1 MADGAIKQQK
11 WGRISM
17 ANTAS
22 HTARVAPEAETPVNP
37 YSLLDAVNA
46 SSDTAHMGWL
56 LFLGL
61 MTYFTIAVAGVSHK
75 DLLLQ
80 TPVALPILQVS
91 IQQVQFFQFAPVL
104 LVLLHMGV
112 VSQLVLVAKKT
123 LEFDSAVAMLE
134 STDRRTHPL
143 RLELHNFFFVQAIAG
158 PHRSRVMSLFL
169 HGMSWL
175 TLVVLPVLLLLFIQ
189 IRYLPFHDAA
199 ITWVHRLAL
208 VADILVLITIGIFLL
223 RGESSFGLA
232 VGRTARERPISFVT
246 TSIVFLATT
255 FFSFFVATIPGETLD
270 RMSRGMM
277 GGPADQTVAPPAKTD
292 RAISA
297 DTKPPSFMVG
307 FTLPFL
313 KTRNDGSLFGVF
325 HRNLIAPDVDFL
337 SGRADPKPG
346 ENSVS
351 LRGRDLR
358 YAKLDRSNLAF
369 ADLTGADLDGAS
381 LIATDLTGAKL
392 QCADLNELILS
403 ENRAAALC
411 ASARSANFTRAGLK
425 GARMSGI
432 DAQGAKF
439 EEAQMEG
446 AELAYSV
453 LTGANFSSAHMERV
467 DMTGGVHAEGTN
479 FLIASLQGADLTGS
493 LLHGADFSSAAMQ
506 GVMLSHAQLYG
517 AALRDV
523 DLEGADLNQ
532 SKLQG
537 ADLTGAK
544 LRAGDLRGASLWLT
558 LPPAADAV
566 ANADLTDLAMK
577 PLDEKDLAAF
587 NEVVGRMNNT
597 RTRGLVKDALSAISN
612 TVESRKWLGAA
623 DQGRWQALATAGGSA
638 LSDGYKLR
646 ITDTLGSLACKAR
659 WSSGHVATGIAKRA
673 QGQLF
678 RGDMPAL
685 YDRLRARECPAAENI
700 AKKALRDLAS
710 AVDNVRGN

>member
-1 MADGAIKQQK
+1 MSTTV
-11 WGRISM
+11 RTS
-17 ANTAS
+17 
-22 HTARVAPEAETPVNP
+22 PETETPVNP

-46 SSDTAHMGWL
+46 SSDSAHMGWL

-61 MTYFTIAVAGVSHK
+61 MTYLTIAVAGVSHK

-80 TPVALPILQVS
+80 TPVSLPILQVS
-91 IQQVQFFQFAPVL
+91 IQQVQFFQFASVL

-123 LEFDSAVAMLE
+123 LEFDSAVQLLE
-134 STDRRTHPL
+134 ASDRRTHPL

-158 PHRSRVMSLFL
+158 SHRSRVMSMFL

-175 TLVVLPVLLLLFIQ
+175 TLVVLPVVLLLFIQ

-208 VADILVLITIGIFLL
+208 VADIIVLITIGIFLL

-232 VGRTARERPISFVT
+232 VGRTVRERPISFIT
-246 TSIVFLATT
+246 TSAVFLATT

-277 GGPADQTVAPPAKTD
+277 GQATGADPAPTRAGPRVGAVEAK
-292 RAISA
+292 
-297 DTKPPSFMVG
+297 PNFMVG

-325 HRNLIAPDVDFL
+325 HRNLIATDLDF
-337 SGRADPKPG
+337 SGKSG
-346 ENSVS
+346 ETVS

-358 YAKLDRSNLAF
+358 YAKLDRSNLAS

-381 LIATDLTGAKL
+381 LIAADLSGAKL

-411 ASARSANFTRAGLK
+411 ASARGANFTRANLK

-439 EEAQMEG
+439 EEAQMG
-446 AELAYSV
+446 AAELSYSV
-453 LTGANFSSAHMERV
+453 LSGGNFSSAHMERV
-467 DMTGGVHAEGTN
+467 DMTGGVHAEGAN
-479 FLIASLQGADLTGS
+479 FLIASLQGADLTGA
-493 LLHGADFSSAAMQ
+493 LLHGSDFSSASMQ
-506 GVMLSHAQLYG
+506 GAMLSHAQLYG
-517 AALRDV
+517 VALRDA

-532 SKLQG
+532 AKLQG

-544 LRAGDLRGASLWLT
+544 LRASDLRGAHIWLT
-558 LPPAADAV
+558 LPPATESV
-566 ANADLTDLAMK
+566 SNADLTDMVMN
-577 PLDEKDLAAF
+577 PLDDKELASF
-587 NEVVGRMNNT
+587 QDVVSRMTVT
-597 RTRGLVKDALSAISN
+597 RAQNLVKDAMAPLSNVAD
-612 TVESRKWLGAA
+612 SRKWLGSA
-623 DQGRWQALATAGGSA
+623 DQGRWQALSAAGSGA
-638 LSDGYKLR
+638 LNDSYKLR
-646 ITDTLGSLACKAR
+646 ITDYLGALACKAR
-659 WSSGHVATGIAKRA
+659 WNAGHVATGIAKRA
-673 QGQLF
+673 QGQQF

-685 YDRLRARECPAAENI
+685 YDRIRARECPAADNI
-700 AKKALRDLAS
+700 GRKALRDLAS

>member
-1 MADGAIKQQK
+1 M
-11 WGRISM
+11 SV
-17 ANTAS
+17 
-22 HTARVAPEAETPVNP
+22 TARTAPETETPVNP

-46 SSDTAHMGWL
+46 SSDTAHVGWL

-61 MTYFTIAVAGVSHK
+61 MTYLTIAVAGVSHK

-123 LEFDSAVAMLE
+123 LEFDSAVSLLE
-134 STDRRTHPL
+134 STERRTHPL

-158 PHRSRVMSLFL
+158 PHRSRVMSMFL

-175 TLVVLPVLLLLFIQ
+175 TLVVLPVVLLLLIQ
-189 IRYLPFHDAA
+189 IRYLPFHDAT

-208 VADILVLITIGIFLL
+208 VADIIVLITIGIFLL

-232 VGRTARERPISFVT
+232 VSRTARERPISFVM

-270 RMSRGMM
+270 RMARGIM
-277 GGPADQTVAPPAKTD
+277 GGPTVTDPGKSSAGPRVGAAVAK
-292 RAISA
+292 
-297 DTKPPSFMVG
+297 PNFMVG
-307 FTLPFL
+307 FALPFL
-313 KTRNDGSLFGVF
+313 TTRSDGSLFGVF
-325 HRNLIAPDVDFL
+325 HRNLIATDIDFL

-346 ENSVS
+346 ESSVS

-358 YAKLDRSNLAF
+358 YAKLDRSNLAY

-381 LIATDLTGAKL
+381 LIAADLTGAKL

-411 ASARSANFTRAGLK
+411 ASARGANFTRANLK
-425 GARMSGI
+425 NVRMSGI
-432 DAQGAKF
+432 DMQGAKF

-453 LTGANFSSAHMERV
+453 LTGGNFSSAHMERV
-467 DMTGGVHAEGTN
+467 DMTGGVHAEGSN
-479 FLIASLQGADLTGS
+479 FLIASLAGADLTGA
-493 LLHGADFSSAAMQ
+493 LLHGADFSSASMQ
-506 GVMLSHAQLYG
+506 GTMLSHAQLYG
-517 AALRDV
+517 AALRDA
-523 DLEGADLNQ
+523 DLEAADLSQ

-544 LRAGDLRGASLWLT
+544 LRASDLRGAHIWLT
-558 LPPAADAV
+558 LPPATDAV
-566 ANADLTDLAMK
+566 ANADLTDLVMK
-577 PLDEKDLAAF
+577 PLDDKDLAGF
-587 NEVVGRMNNT
+587 NDVIGRINTPRT
-597 RTRGLVKDALSAISN
+597 RTLVKEAMAPISN
-612 TVESRKWLGAA
+612 VTESRKWQSAA
-623 DQGRWQALATAGGSA
+623 DQGRWQSLATAGASA

-646 ITDTLGSLACKAR
+646 ITDYLGSLACKAR
-659 WSSGHVATGIAKRA
+659 WSSGHVATGIAKRV
-673 QGQLF
+673 QGQQF
-678 RGDMPAL
+678 RGDMPAV
-685 YDRLRARECPAAENI
+685 YDRIRARECPAADNI
-700 AKKALRDLAS
+700 GKKALRDLAS

>member
-1 MADGAIKQQK
+1 MIADGRANIAATHGN
-11 WGRISM
+11 WGRLTMSN
-17 ANTAS
+17 AGRT
-22 HTARVAPEAETPVNP
+22 APEAEAPVNP

-46 SSDTAHMGWL
+46 SSDTAHTGWL

-61 MTYFTIAVAGVSHK
+61 MTYLTIAVAGVSHK

-91 IQQVQFFQFAPVL
+91 IQQAQFFQFASVL

-123 LEFDSAVAMLE
+123 LEFDTAVQLLE
-134 STDRRTHPL
+134 SSDRRTHPL

-158 PHRSRVMSLFL
+158 PHRSRVMSMFL

-175 TLVVLPVLLLLFIQ
+175 TLVVLPVVLLLFIQ

-208 VADILVLITIGIFLL
+208 VADIAVLITIGIFLL

-232 VGRTARERPISFVT
+232 LGRTARERPVSFIL
-246 TSIVFLATT
+246 TSVIFAATA

-270 RMSRGMM
+270 RIFRGMM
-277 GGPADQTVAPPAKTD
+277 SAPVPDAGKSGARAGAAEAK
-292 RAISA
+292 
-297 DTKPPSFMVG
+297 PNFMVG
-307 FTLPFL
+307 FALPFL
-313 KTRNDGSLFGVF
+313 KTRSDGSLFGVF
-325 HRNLIAPDVDFL
+325 HRNLIATDLDFL
-337 SGRADPKPG
+337 GGRDAKAGDS
-346 ENSVS
+346 SVS

-358 YAKLDRSNLAF
+358 YAKLDRSNLAS

-411 ASARSANFTRAGLK
+411 ASARGANFTRASLK

-432 DAQGAKF
+432 DMQTAKF

-453 LTGANFSSAHMERV
+453 LTGTNFSSARMDRV
-467 DMTGGVHAEGTN
+467 DMTGGVHAEGAN
-479 FLIASLQGADLTGS
+479 FLIASLQGADLTGA
-493 LLHGADFSSAAMQ
+493 LLHGADFSSASMQ
-506 GVMLSHAQLYG
+506 GAMLSHAWLPA
-517 AALRDV
+517 AALRDT
-523 DLEGADLNQ
+523 DLEGADL
-532 SKLQG
+532 SLAKLQG

-544 LRAGDLRGASLWLT
+544 LRAADLRGAGIWQT
-558 LPPAADAV
+558 LPPPADAV
-566 ANADLTDLAMK
+566 ANADLTEMAVK
-577 PLDEKDLAAF
+577 PMDEKELATF
-587 NEVVGRMNNT
+587 NEVIGRIDSQ
-597 RTRGLVKDALSAISN
+597 RVRSQVKDALSPLSN
-612 TVESRKWLGAA
+612 VVESRKWLGSPE
-623 DQGRWQALATAGGSA
+623 QVRWQGLVTAGASALA
-638 LSDGYKLR
+638 DGYKLR
-646 ITDTLGSLACKAR
+646 ISDYLGAMACKAR

-673 QGQLF
+673 QGQQF
-678 RGDMPAL
+678 RGDMPAV
-685 YDRLRARECPAAENI
+685 YDRIRAATCPASENI
-700 AKKALRDLAS
+700 GKKALRDLAS
-710 AVDNVRGN
+710 AVDIARGN

>member
-1 MADGAIKQQK
+1 MVDSWRQSG
-11 WGRISM
+11 WGRLDM
-17 ANTAS
+17 ARTQ
-22 HTARVAPEAETPVNP
+22 RGAPETAAEDTPVNP

-46 SSDTAHMGWL
+46 SSDTSHVGWL

-61 MTYFTIAVAGVSHK
+61 MTYLTIAVAGVSHK

-123 LEFDSAVAMLE
+123 LEFDRAVQLLE
-134 STDRRTHPL
+134 STERRSHPL

-175 TLVVLPVLLLLFIQ
+175 TLVVLPVVLLLFIQ

-208 VADILVLITIGIFLL
+208 VADILMLVTIGIFLL

-232 VGRTARERPISFVT
+232 VARTARERPLSFVT
-246 TSIVFLATT
+246 SATVFLATT

-270 RMSRGMM
+270 LMSRGLM
-277 GGPADQTVAPPAKTD
+277 GAPTAAGTGATA
-292 RAISA
+292 RGGSA
-297 DTKPPSFMVG
+297 DARPNFLAG
-307 FTLPFL
+307 FALPFL

-337 SGRADPKPG
+337 SGRPDPKPG
-346 ENSVS
+346 ETSVS

-381 LIATDLTGAKL
+381 LIATDLAGAKL

-411 ASARSANFTRAGLK
+411 ASARGANLTRANLK
-425 GARMSGI
+425 GARLSGI
-432 DAQGAKF
+432 DMQAAKF

-446 AELAYSV
+446 AELAYAV

-467 DMTGGVHAEGTN
+467 DMTGGAHVEGAN
-479 FLIASLQGADLTGS
+479 FLIASLTGADLTGA
-493 LLHGADFSSAAMQ
+493 LLHGSDFSSAAMQ
-506 GVMLSHAQLYG
+506 GVMLSHARM
-517 AALRDV
+517 ASVSLRDA
-523 DLEGADLNQ
+523 DLEGADLSQ
-532 SKLQG
+532 AKLEG
-537 ADLTGAK
+537 ADLTGAR
-544 LRAGDLRGASLWLT
+544 LRAADLRGAGIWQT
-558 LPPAADAV
+558 LPPAGDAV
-566 ANADLTDLAMK
+566 NTADLTELAMK
-577 PLDEKDLAAF
+577 PLADAEIAAF
-587 NEVVGRMNNT
+587 AEVIGRIDNV
-597 RTRGLVKDALSAISN
+597 RTRNAVKDALSRLSDA
-612 TVESRKWLGAA
+612 TETRKWQGSQ
-623 DQGRWQALATAGGSA
+623 DQGRWQSLMAASTPVVQADA
-638 LSDGYKLR
+638 YKLR
-646 ITDTLGSLACKAR
+646 ITEYLGGLACKAR
-659 WSSGHVATGIAKRA
+659 WGNGHMATGIAKRV
-673 QGQLF
+673 QGQQF
-678 RGDMPAL
+678 RGDMPAI
-685 YDRLRARECPAAENI
+685 YDRLRAKDCPASETMAR
-700 AKKALRDLAS
+700 KTLRDLAS

>member
-1 MADGAIKQQK
+1 MRAHGREKGAGTFEFRGQVNMLTAK
-11 WGRISM
+11 S
-17 ANTAS
+17 NTVP
-22 HTARVAPEAETPVNP
+22 TAQDTETPVNP

-61 MTYFTIAVAGVSHK
+61 MTYLTIAVAGVSHK

-123 LEFDSAVAMLE
+123 LEFDSAVQLLE
-134 STDRRTHPL
+134 ASDRRTHPL

-158 PHRSRVMSLFL
+158 PHRSRVMSMFL

-175 TLVVLPVLLLLFIQ
+175 TLVVLPVVLLLFIQ

-208 VADILVLITIGIFLL
+208 VADIIVLITIGIFLL

-246 TSIVFLATT
+246 TATVFLATT

-270 RMSRGMM
+270 RMSGTMM
-277 GGPADQTVAPPAKTD
+277 GKPAMAAPAKIGT
-292 RAISA
+292 AVSGGSA
-297 DTKPPSFMVG
+297 EAKPGFMVG
-307 FTLPFL
+307 FALPFL
-313 KTRNDGSLFGVF
+313 QPRSDGSLFGMF
-325 HRNLIAPDVDFL
+325 HRNLIATDLDFPGK
-337 SGRADPKPG
+337 SG
-346 ENSVS
+346 ETIS

-358 YAKLDRSNLAF
+358 YAKLDRSNLASV
-369 ADLTGADLDGAS
+369 DLTGADLDGAS
-381 LIATDLTGAKL
+381 LIATDLSGAKL

-403 ENRAAALC
+403 ENRAAAVC
-411 ASARSANFTRAGLK
+411 TSARGANFSRASLK
-425 GARMSGI
+425 AARMSGI
-432 DAQGAKF
+432 DMQGAKF

-453 LTGANFSSAHMERV
+453 LTGSNFSSAHMERV

-479 FLIASLQGADLTGS
+479 FLIASLQGADLTGA

-517 AALRDV
+517 AALRDA

-544 LRAGDLRGASLWLT
+544 LRASDLRGASIWMAM
-558 LPPAADAV
+558 PPTGDAV
-566 ANADLTDLAMK
+566 ANADLTEFVVK
-577 PLDEKDLAAF
+577 PLEDKDLAAF
-587 NEVVGRMNNT
+587 DAIVERINII
-597 RTRGLVKDALSAISN
+597 RTRGLVKDAMAAISN
-612 TVESRKWLGAA
+612 TVTSRKWLGSPE
-623 DQGRWQALATAGGSA
+623 QGRWQAMATASTPA
-638 LSDGYKLR
+638 LTDAYKLR
-646 ITDTLGSLACKAR
+646 LTDYLGSLACKAR

-673 QGQLF
+673 QGQQF
-678 RGDMPAL
+678 RGDMPAI
-685 YDRLRARECPAAENI
+685 YDRIRAKDCPAADNI
-700 AKKALRDLAS
+700 GKKALRDLAS
-710 AVDNVRGN
+710 AVDYVRGN